1 MKRQTLNW
9 KEVLSNHTCKG
20 FVSHIYINSQNL
32 TEKQTGLSREIEGR
46 KKIQMEIL
54 ELGNTV
60 TKIKTHWMG
69 SIAEQI

>member
-1 MKRQTLNW
+1 MKKTN
-9 KEVLSNHTCKG
+9 
-20 FVSHIYINSQNL
+20 
-32 TEKQTGLSREIEGR
+32 KQTGLSREIEGR